1 MPVNSDTMKRL
12 RISRL
17 GLQLNDLQFKF
28 WPCCFLSEDFS
39 SACRTP
45 NATKEYNR
53 QKRFQHPHISTFL
66 GIGICNLRFEK
77 AARWQDAVQLFQEIP
92 TARLCPSLVSFNS
105 LISCLEKAGQW
116 QLAVLTLLGMA
127 DPSNDDPAT
136 AATAAASTVPCVPDL
151 LTFNAAISSC
161 EKGAQWQWAI
171 QIFDMMCLCQLRIA
185 PDAISFNAVISSST
199 EQVECSTNSFPFV
212 LSAYPRKQGRLQ
224 DYHNSRIL
232 CLAPFSYF
240 SVTSPL
246 RLIGEVCTM
255 AGFFGPTSSHAGIG
269 GASKHH

>member
-1 MPVNSDTMKRL
+1 MFL
-12 RISRL
+12 RILALPVS
-17 GLQLNDLQFKF
+17 K
-28 WPCCFLSEDFS
+28 CH
-39 SACRTP
+39 
-45 NATKEYNR
+45 KEYNR
-53 QKRFQHPHISTFL
+53 QKRFQHSHISTFL

-127 DPSNDDPAT
+127 DPNNDEPAT

-185 PDAISFNAVISSST
+185 PDAISFNALISSST
-199 EQVECSTNSFPFV
+199 EQSSV
-212 LSAYPRKQGRLQ
+212 LQIRFLLCCRLIQENREDSKTIITLAFSVWPLLVLFRDQPLEAHWRSVHNGRVLWPYFKPCRNWRCVQTPLASMPRSALMRKQDNGKG
-224 DYHNSRIL
+224 
-232 CLAPFSYF
+232 LAVF
-240 SVTSPL
+240 
-246 RLIGEVCTM
+246 
-255 AGFFGPTSSHAGIG
+255 
-269 GASKHH
+269 K

>member
-199 EQVECSTNSFPFV
+199 EQSSV
-212 LSAYPRKQGRLQ
+212 LQIRFLLCCRLIQ
-224 DYHNSRIL
+224 ENREDSKTIIT
-232 CLAPFSYF
+232 LAF
-240 SVTSPL
+240 SVWPPSRTFL
-246 RLIGEVCTM
+246 
-255 AGFFGPTSSHAGIG
+255 
-269 GASKHH
+269 